1 MKAEIF
7 HSELSGK
14 ITAPPSKSEAERFM
28 ITAFLAEYF
37 CKKNKRITVKNV
49 GSSDDVKA
57 MKNVLE
63 ALGLKCGFT
72 GSDFYADYYEERSF
86 TGKDGF
92 ISADVYSSGATL
104 RFILPVIAALGKS
117 ARIYGDKTLLARPND
132 SLFTAL
138 SSAGIKIER
147 KENHI
152 ELSGKISKAELTI
165 DRSLSSQYLSGLLF
179 AAPLIAGSVKI
190 KAVGEQSSG
199 GYINMTIAALEN
211 IGVTVTENSGIYTV
225 KSDVNDNNIP
235 DELTVKGDYSGAAQ
249 FILSGAKTITIE
261 NLDKNSL
268 QPDASV
274 LYAVKM
280 FGLKAEWEENEVTVH
295 NLSCDDINDK
305 KGEPLE
311 FFIDCSPD
319 LAEIIAVASVI
330 FNKNAIIYGTK
341 RLRYKESDRI
351 AAIKRLLTAAGIKTE
366 VTDNSIAIYPSK
378 PEPFIFDAGCDHRSV
393 FAATILAAF
402 VEGNY
407 GEKSVIYGADA
418 IKKSYPEFF
427 NDFIKLGGNCRV
439 DL

>member
-7 HSELSGK
+7 HSVLSGK
-14 ITAPPSKSEAERFM
+14 IIAPPSKSEAERLM
-28 ITAFLAEYF
+28 IIAFLAEYF

-72 GSDFYADYYEERSF
+72 GGDFYADYYDDRSF
-86 TGKDGF
+86 AKKDGF

-117 ARIYGDKTLLARPND
+117 ARIYGDKTLLVRPND
-132 SLFTAL
+132 SLFIAL

-147 KENHI
+147 EENYI
-152 ELSGKISKAELTI
+152 ELNGKISETELTI
-165 DRSLSSQYLSGLLF
+165 DRSLSSQYLSGLLL

-199 GYINMTIAALEN
+199 GYIDMTITALKN

-225 KSDVNDNNIP
+225 KSAVNDNNIP

-249 FILSGAKTITIE
+249 FILSGARTVTIE

-274 LYAVKM
+274 LAAAKK
-280 FGLKAEWEENEVTVH
+280 FGLNIEWEENKLTVH
-295 NLSCDDINDK
+295 NLSCDNINHK
-305 KGEPLE
+305 NEEPLE
-311 FFIDCSPD
+311 FFIDGCPD
-319 LAEIIAVASVI
+319 LAEIIAVSSVI
-330 FNKNAIIYGTK
+330 FNKNAIIHGTK
-341 RLRYKESDRI
+341 RLKYKESDRT
-351 AAIKRLLTAAGIKTE
+351 AAIKRLLTAAGVKTE
-366 VTDNSIAIYPSK
+366 VTDNSIVIHPSK
-378 PEPFIFDAGCDHRSV
+378 PKPFVFDADGDHRSV
-393 FAATILAAF
+393 FAATVLAAF
-402 VEGNY
+402 TEG
-407 GEKSVIYGADA
+407 KSVIYGAEA
-418 IKKSYPEFF
+418 IKKSYPGFF
-427 NDFIKLGGNCRV
+427 NDFIELGGNCRV
-439 DL
+439 DF

>member
-7 HSELSGK
+7 HSVLSGK
-14 ITAPPSKSEAERFM
+14 IIAPPSKSEAERLM
-28 ITAFLAEYF
+28 IIAFLAEYF

-63 ALGLKCGFT
+63 LLGLKCGFT
-72 GSDFYADYYEERSF
+72 GSDFYADYYDDRSF
-86 TGKDGF
+86 AEKDGF

-132 SLFTAL
+132 SLFIAL

-147 KENHI
+147 KENYI
-152 ELSGKISKAELTI
+152 ELSGKISEAELMI

-199 GYINMTIAALEN
+199 GYIDMTIAALKN

-249 FILSGAKTITIE
+249 FILSGAKTVTIE

-274 LYAVKM
+274 LAAIKK
-280 FGLKAEWEENEVTVH
+280 FGLNIEWEENKVTVR
-295 NLSCDDINDK
+295 NLSCDNINNIK
-305 KGEPLE
+305 EEPLE
-311 FFIDCSPD
+311 FFIDGCPD
-319 LAEIIAVASVI
+319 LAEIIAVSSVI
-330 FNKNAIIYGTK
+330 FNKNAIIHGIK
-341 RLRYKESDRI
+341 RLKYKESDRT
-351 AAIKRLLTAAGIKTE
+351 AAIKRLLTAAGVKAE
-366 VTDNSIAIYPSK
+366 VTDNSIVIYPSK
-378 PEPFIFDAGCDHRSV
+378 PKPFVFDADGDHRSV

-402 VEGNY
+402 TEEN
-407 GEKSVIYGADA
+407 EKSVIYGAEA
-418 IKKSYPEFF
+418 IKKSYPGFF
-427 NDFIKLGGNCRV
+427 NDFIELGGNCRV
-439 DL
+439 DF

>member
-7 HSELSGK
+7 HSVLSGK
-14 ITAPPSKSEAERFM
+14 IIAPPSKSEAERFM
-28 ITAFLAEYF
+28 IIAFLAGYF

-72 GSDFYADYYEERSF
+72 GGDFYADYYDER
-86 TGKDGF
+86 TAIEKDGF

-132 SLFTAL
+132 SLFIAL

-147 KENHI
+147 EENYI
-152 ELSGKISKAELTI
+152 ELSGKISDTGLTI
-165 DRSLSSQYLSGLLF
+165 DRSLSSQYLSGLLL

-199 GYINMTIAALEN
+199 GYIDMTIAALKN

-235 DELTVKGDYSGAAQ
+235 DELTVKGDYSGTAQ
-249 FILSGAKTITIE
+249 FILSGAKTVTIE

-274 LYAVKM
+274 LAAIKK
-280 FGLKAEWEENEVTVH
+280 FGLKTEWEENKVTVR
-295 NLSCDDINDK
+295 NLSCDNINHK
-305 KGEPLE
+305 NEEPLE
-311 FFIDCSPD
+311 FFIDGCPD
-319 LAEIIAVASVI
+319 LAEIMAVSSVI
-330 FNKNAIIYGTK
+330 FNKNAIIHGTK
-341 RLRYKESDRI
+341 RLKYKESDRA
-351 AAIKRLLTAAGIKTE
+351 AAIKRLLTAAGVKTE
-366 VTDNSIAIYPSK
+366 VTDNSIVIHPSK
-378 PEPFIFDAGCDHRSV
+378 PKPFVFDADGDHRSV

-402 VEGNY
+402 MEGN
-407 GEKSVIYGADA
+407 EKSVIYGAEA
-418 IKKSYPEFF
+418 IKKSYPGFF

-439 DL
+439 DF

>member
-7 HSELSGK
+7 HSVLSGK
-14 ITAPPSKSEAERFM
+14 IIAPSSKSEAERLM
-28 ITAFLAEYF
+28 IIAFLAEYF

-63 ALGLKCGFT
+63 LLGLKCGFT
-72 GSDFYADYYEERSF
+72 GSDFYADYYDDRSF
-86 TGKDGF
+86 AEKDGF

-132 SLFTAL
+132 SLFIAL

-147 KENHI
+147 KENYI
-152 ELSGKISKAELTI
+152 ELSGKISEAELTI
-165 DRSLSSQYLSGLLF
+165 DRSLSSQYLSGLLL
-179 AAPLIAGSVKI
+179 AAPLIGNIVKI

-199 GYINMTIAALEN
+199 GYIDMTIAALKN

-249 FILSGAKTITIE
+249 FILSGARTVTIE

-274 LYAVKM
+274 LAAAKK
-280 FGLKAEWEENEVTVH
+280 FGLNIEWEENKVTVR
-295 NLSCDDINDK
+295 NLSCDNINNK
-305 KGEPLE
+305 NEEPLE
-311 FFIDCSPD
+311 FFIDGCPD
-319 LAEIIAVASVI
+319 LAEIIAVSSVI

-341 RLRYKESDRI
+341 RLKYKESDRT
-351 AAIKRLLTAAGIKTE
+351 AAIKRLLTAAGVKTE
-366 VTDNSIAIYPSK
+366 VTDNSIVIHPSK
-378 PEPFIFDAGCDHRSV
+378 PKPFVFDADGDHRSI
-393 FAATILAAF
+393 FAATVLAAF
-402 VEGNY
+402 TKG
-407 GEKSVIYGADA
+407 KSVIYGAEA

-427 NDFIKLGGNCRV
+427 NDFIELGGNCRV
-439 DL
+439 VF

>member
-7 HSELSGK
+7 HSVLSGK
-14 ITAPPSKSEAERFM
+14 IIAPPSKSEAERFM
-28 ITAFLAEYF
+28 IIAFLAEYF
-37 CKKNKRITVKNV
+37 CKKNKKITVKNV

-72 GSDFYADYYEERSF
+72 GGDFYADYYDER
-86 TGKDGF
+86 TAIEKDGF

-104 RFILPVIAALGKS
+104 RFILPVIAAIGKS

-132 SLFTAL
+132 SLFIAL

-147 KENHI
+147 EENYI
-152 ELSGKISKAELTI
+152 ELSGKISETELTI
-165 DRSLSSQYLSGLLF
+165 DRSLSSQYLSGLLL
-179 AAPLIAGSVKI
+179 AAPLIGNIVKI

-199 GYINMTIAALEN
+199 GYIDMTIAALKN

-274 LYAVKM
+274 LAAIKK
-280 FGLKAEWEENEVTVH
+280 FGLNIEWEENKVTVR
-295 NLSCDDINDK
+295 NVSCDNMNDK
-305 KGEPLE
+305 KEEPLE
-311 FFIDCSPD
+311 FFIDGCPD
-319 LAEIIAVASVI
+319 LAEIIAVSSVI
-330 FNKNAIIYGTK
+330 FNKNAIIHGTK
-341 RLRYKESDRI
+341 RLKYKESDRA
-351 AAIKRLLTAAGIKTE
+351 AAIKRLLTAAGVKTE
-366 VTDNSIAIYPSK
+366 VTDNSIVIYPSK
-378 PEPFIFDAGCDHRSV
+378 PKPFVFDADGDHRSV

-402 VEGNY
+402 TEGN
-407 GEKSVIYGADA
+407 EKSVIYGAEA
-418 IKKSYPEFF
+418 IKKSYPGFF
-427 NDFIKLGGNCRV
+427 NDFIELGGNCRV
-439 DL
+439 DF

>member
-7 HSELSGK
+7 HSVLSGK
-14 ITAPPSKSEAERFM
+14 IIAPSSKSEAERLM
-28 ITAFLAEYF
+28 IIAFLAEYF

-72 GSDFYADYYEERSF
+72 GGDFYADYYDER
-86 TGKDGF
+86 TAIEKDGF

-132 SLFTAL
+132 SLFIAL
-138 SSAGIKIER
+138 SLAGIKIKRE
-147 KENHI
+147 ENYI
-152 ELSGKISKAELTI
+152 ELSGKISEAELTI
-165 DRSLSSQYLSGLLF
+165 DRSLSSQYLSGLLL

-199 GYINMTIAALEN
+199 GYIDMTIAALKN

-249 FILSGAKTITIE
+249 FILSGARTVTIE

-274 LYAVKM
+274 LAAAKK
-280 FGLKAEWEENEVTVH
+280 FGLNIEWEENKVTVR
-295 NLSCDDINDK
+295 NLSCDNINHK
-305 KGEPLE
+305 NEEPLE
-311 FFIDCSPD
+311 FFIDGCPD
-319 LAEIIAVASVI
+319 LAEIIAVSSVI
-330 FNKNAIIYGTK
+330 FNKNAIIHGIK
-341 RLRYKESDRI
+341 RLKYKESDRT
-351 AAIKRLLTAAGIKTE
+351 AAIKRLLTAAGVKTE
-366 VTDNSIAIYPSK
+366 VTDNSIVIHPSK
-378 PEPFIFDAGCDHRSV
+378 PKPFVFDADGDHRSV
-393 FAATILAAF
+393 FAATVLAAF
-402 VEGNY
+402 TEG
-407 GEKSVIYGADA
+407 KSVIYGAEA
-418 IKKSYPEFF
+418 IKKSYPGFF
-427 NDFIKLGGNCRV
+427 NDFIELGGNCRV
-439 DL
+439 DF

>member
-7 HSELSGK
+7 HSVLSGK
-14 ITAPPSKSEAERFM
+14 IIAPPSKSEAERLM
-28 ITAFLAEYF
+28 IIAFLAEYF

-72 GSDFYADYYEERSF
+72 GGDFYADYYDDRSF
-86 TGKDGF
+86 AEKDGF

-132 SLFTAL
+132 SLFIAL
-138 SSAGIKIER
+138 SSAGIKIKRE
-147 KENHI
+147 ENYI
-152 ELSGKISKAELTI
+152 ELSGKISEAELTI
-165 DRSLSSQYLSGLLF
+165 DRSLSSQYLSGLLL
-179 AAPLIAGSVKI
+179 AAPLIGNIVKI

-199 GYINMTIAALEN
+199 GYIDMTIAALKN

-249 FILSGAKTITIE
+249 FILSGARTVTIE

-274 LYAVKM
+274 LAAIKK
-280 FGLKAEWEENEVTVH
+280 FGLNIEWEENKVTVR
-295 NLSCDDINDK
+295 NLSCDNINHK
-305 KGEPLE
+305 NEEPLE
-311 FFIDCSPD
+311 FFIDGCPD
-319 LAEIIAVASVI
+319 LAEIIAVSSVI
-330 FNKNAIIYGTK
+330 FNKNAIIHGIK
-341 RLRYKESDRI
+341 RLKYKESDRT
-351 AAIKRLLTAAGIKTE
+351 AAIKRLLTATCVKTE
-366 VTDNSIAIYPSK
+366 VTDNSIVIHPSK
-378 PEPFIFDAGCDHRSV
+378 PKPFVFDADGDHRSV
-393 FAATILAAF
+393 FAATVLAAF
-402 VEGNY
+402 TEG
-407 GEKSVIYGADA
+407 KSVIYGAEA
-418 IKKSYPEFF
+418 IKKSYPGFF
-427 NDFIKLGGNCRV
+427 NDFIELGGNCRV
-439 DL
+439 DF

>member
-7 HSELSGK
+7 HSVLSGK
-14 ITAPPSKSEAERFM
+14 IIAPPSKSEAERFM
-28 ITAFLAEYF
+28 IIAFLAGYF

-72 GSDFYADYYEERSF
+72 GGDFYADYYDER
-86 TGKDGF
+86 TAIEKDGF

-117 ARIYGDKTLLARPND
+117 ARIYGDKTLLARPNG
-132 SLFTAL
+132 SLFIAL

-147 KENHI
+147 EENYI
-152 ELSGKISKAELTI
+152 ELSGKISEPELTI
-165 DRSLSSQYLSGLLF
+165 DRSLSSQYLSGLLL
-179 AAPLIAGSVKI
+179 AAPLIGNIVKI

-199 GYINMTIAALEN
+199 GYIDMTIAALKN

-249 FILSGAKTITIE
+249 FILSGAKTVTIE

-274 LYAVKM
+274 LAAIKK
-280 FGLKAEWEENEVTVH
+280 FGLNIEWEENKVTVR
-295 NLSCDDINDK
+295 NLSGDNINHK
-305 KGEPLE
+305 NEEPLE
-311 FFIDCSPD
+311 FFIDGCPD
-319 LAEIIAVASVI
+319 LAEIIAVSSVI
-330 FNKNAIIYGTK
+330 FNKNAIIHGTK
-341 RLRYKESDRI
+341 RLKYKESDRA
-351 AAIKRLLTAAGIKTE
+351 AAIKRLLTAAGVKTE
-366 VTDNSIAIYPSK
+366 VTDNSIVIYPSK
-378 PEPFIFDAGCDHRSV
+378 PKPFVFDADGDHRSV

-402 VEGNY
+402 TEGN
-407 GEKSVIYGADA
+407 EKSVIYGAEA
-418 IKKSYPEFF
+418 IKKSYPG
-427 NDFIKLGGNCRV
+427 FIKLGGNCRV
-439 DL
+439 DF

>member
-7 HSELSGK
+7 HSVLSGK
-14 ITAPPSKSEAERFM
+14 IIAPPSKSEAERLM
-28 ITAFLAEYF
+28 IIAFLAEYF

-63 ALGLKCGFT
+63 LLGLKCGFT
-72 GSDFYADYYEERSF
+72 GSDFYADYYDDRSF
-86 TGKDGF
+86 AEKDGF

-132 SLFTAL
+132 SLFIAL
-138 SSAGIKIER
+138 SSAGIKIGRE
-147 KENHI
+147 ENYI
-152 ELSGKISKAELTI
+152 ELSGKISEAELMI
-165 DRSLSSQYLSGLLF
+165 DRSLSSQYLSGLLL

-199 GYINMTIAALEN
+199 GYIDMTIAALKN

-249 FILSGAKTITIE
+249 FILSGARTVTIE

-274 LYAVKM
+274 LAAAKK
-280 FGLKAEWEENEVTVH
+280 FGLNIEWEENKVTVR
-295 NLSCDDINDK
+295 NLSCDNINNK
-305 KGEPLE
+305 NEEPLE
-311 FFIDCSPD
+311 FFIDGCPD
-319 LAEIIAVASVI
+319 LAEIIAVSSVI
-330 FNKNAIIYGTK
+330 FNKNAIIHGIK
-341 RLRYKESDRI
+341 RLKYKESDRT
-351 AAIKRLLTAAGIKTE
+351 AAIKRLLTAAGVKTE
-366 VTDNSIAIYPSK
+366 VTDNSIVIHPSK
-378 PEPFIFDAGCDHRSV
+378 PKPFVFDADGDHRSV
-393 FAATILAAF
+393 FAATVLAAF
-402 VEGNY
+402 TEG
-407 GEKSVIYGADA
+407 KSVIYGAEA
-418 IKKSYPEFF
+418 IKKSYPGFF
-427 NDFIKLGGNCRV
+427 NDFIELGGNCRV
-439 DL
+439 DF

>member
-7 HSELSGK
+7 HSVLSGK
-14 ITAPPSKSEAERFM
+14 IIAPSSKSEAERFM
-28 ITAFLAEYF
+28 IIAFLAEYF

-72 GSDFYADYYEERSF
+72 GGDFYADYYDDRSF
-86 TGKDGF
+86 AEKDGF

-132 SLFTAL
+132 SLFIAL
-138 SSAGIKIER
+138 SSAGIKIGRE
-147 KENHI
+147 ENYI
-152 ELSGKISKAELTI
+152 ELSGKISEAELTI
-165 DRSLSSQYLSGLLF
+165 DRSLSSQYLSGLLL
-179 AAPLIAGSVKI
+179 AAPLIGNIVKI

-199 GYINMTIAALEN
+199 GYIDMTIAALKN

-249 FILSGAKTITIE
+249 FILSGARTVTIE

-274 LYAVKM
+274 LAAIKK
-280 FGLKAEWEENEVTVH
+280 FGLNIELEENKVTVR
-295 NLSCDDINDK
+295 NLSCDNINHK
-305 KGEPLE
+305 KEEPLE
-311 FFIDCSPD
+311 FFIDGCPD
-319 LAEIIAVASVI
+319 LAEIIAVSSVI
-330 FNKNAIIYGTK
+330 FNKNAIIHGIK
-341 RLRYKESDRI
+341 RLKYKESDRT
-351 AAIKRLLTAAGIKTE
+351 AAIKRLLTVAGVKTE
-366 VTDNSIAIYPSK
+366 VTDNSIVIHPSK
-378 PEPFIFDAGCDHRSV
+378 PKPFVFDADGDHRSV
-393 FAATILAAF
+393 FAATVLAAF
-402 VEGNY
+402 TEG
-407 GEKSVIYGADA
+407 KSVIYGAEA
-418 IKKSYPEFF
+418 IKKSYPGFF
-427 NDFIKLGGNCRV
+427 NDFIELGGNCRV
-439 DL
+439 DF

>member
-7 HSELSGK
+7 HSVLSGK
-14 ITAPPSKSEAERFM
+14 IIAPPSKSEAERFM
-28 ITAFLAEYF
+28 IIAFLAGYF
-37 CKKNKRITVKNV
+37 CKKNKKITVKNV

-72 GSDFYADYYEERSF
+72 GGDFYADYYDER
-86 TGKDGF
+86 TAIEKDGF

-132 SLFTAL
+132 SLFIAL

-147 KENHI
+147 EENYI
-152 ELSGKISKAELTI
+152 ELSGKISETELTI

-199 GYINMTIAALEN
+199 GYIDMTIAALKN

-249 FILSGAKTITIE
+249 FILSGAKTVTIE

-274 LYAVKM
+274 LAAIKK
-280 FGLKAEWEENEVTVH
+280 FGLNTEWEENKLTVR
-295 NLSCDDINDK
+295 NLSCDNMNNK
-305 KGEPLE
+305 KEEPLE
-311 FFIDCSPD
+311 FFIDGCPD
-319 LAEIIAVASVI
+319 LAEIIAVSSVI
-330 FNKNAIIYGTK
+330 FNKNAIIHGTK
-341 RLRYKESDRI
+341 RLKYKESNRT
-351 AAIKRLLTAAGIKTE
+351 AAIKRLLTVAGVKTE
-366 VTDNSIAIYPSK
+366 VTDNSIVIHPSK
-378 PEPFIFDAGCDHRSV
+378 PKPFVFDADGDHRSV
-393 FAATILAAF
+393 FAATVLAAF
-402 VEGNY
+402 TEG
-407 GEKSVIYGADA
+407 KSVIYGAEA
-418 IKKSYPEFF
+418 IKKSYPGFF
-427 NDFIKLGGNCRV
+427 NDFIELGGNCRV
-439 DL
+439 DF

>member
-7 HSELSGK
+7 HSVLSGK
-14 ITAPPSKSEAERFM
+14 IIAPPSKSEAERLM
-28 ITAFLAEYF
+28 IIAFLAEYF

-63 ALGLKCGFT
+63 LLGLKCGFT
-72 GSDFYADYYEERSF
+72 GSDFYADYYDDRSF
-86 TGKDGF
+86 AEKDGF

-132 SLFTAL
+132 SLFIAL

-147 KENHI
+147 KENYI
-152 ELSGKISKAELTI
+152 ELSGKISEAELMI

-199 GYINMTIAALEN
+199 GYIDMTIAALKN

-249 FILSGAKTITIE
+249 FILSGAKTVTIE

-274 LYAVKM
+274 LAAIKK
-280 FGLKAEWEENEVTVH
+280 FGLNIEWEENKVTVR
-295 NLSCDDINDK
+295 NLSCDNINNIK
-305 KGEPLE
+305 EEPLE
-311 FFIDCSPD
+311 FFIDGCPD
-319 LAEIIAVASVI
+319 LAEIIAVSSVI
-330 FNKNAIIYGTK
+330 FNKNAIIHGTK
-341 RLRYKESDRI
+341 RLKYKESDRT
-351 AAIKRLLTAAGIKTE
+351 AAIKRLLTAAGVKTE
-366 VTDNSIAIYPSK
+366 VTDNSIVIHPSK
-378 PEPFIFDAGCDHRSV
+378 PKPFVFDADGDHRSV
-393 FAATILAAF
+393 FAATVLAAF
-402 VEGNY
+402 TKG
-407 GEKSVIYGADA
+407 KSVIYGAEA

-427 NDFIKLGGNCRV
+427 NDFIELGGNCRV
-439 DL
+439 VF